1 MSGRYDDILF
11 LPHPTSKKHPR
22 MSAQERAAQFSPFA
36 ALTGHQAVLRE
47 AARQTQERRVLDEYE
62 QDALARKLA
71 LLQEHLAEEPEV
83 QLSYF
88 KEDARKAGGEYVR
101 QEGRVKKLDLYR
113 RVLLMADGTRVP
125 LDDLFGMEGALF
137 SS

>member
-11 LPHPTSKKHPR
+11 LPHPTSNKHPR
-22 MSAQERAAQFSPFA
+22 MSLQERAAQFSPFA

-47 AARQTQERRVLDEYE
+47 AARQTQERRLLDEYE

-71 LLQEHLAEEPEV
+71 LLREHLAEEPEV
-83 QLSYF
+83 QLFYF
-88 KEDARKAGGEYVR
+88 KEDARKEGGEYVR
-101 QEGRVKKLDLYR
+101 QEGRVKKLDLFR
-113 RVLLMADGTRVP
+113 RALVMADGTRVP

-137 SS
+137 SP